1 MGCFGLNLVQ
11 VKEIKN
17 PNNQTVDV
25 VNVLTYYRFLT
36 EALIPIVKTEF
47 QLLYV
52 YHLVG
57 PFLQRFQQERTRCMI
72 EVKSALYCIDYFTFA
87 IIL

>member
-1 MGCFGLNLVQ
+1 MARIWDGERREK
-11 VKEIKN
+11 KEN
-17 PNNQTVDV
+17 PLE
-25 VNVLTYYRFLT
+25 VLSALKYCRFLT
-36 EALIPIVKTEF
+36 DVLIPIVKTEF

-72 EVKSALYCIDYFTFA
+72 EVKCSSWSPL
-87 IIL
+87 